1 MSWQRGSTSVRQN
14 QTHLLLWQIWV
25 PARETQGDFSHH
37 FSALCQYPA
46 VKYSRY
52 SRCENSC
59 LESCT
64 ISVGTRVWC
73 RHTNVRTVRKKKPA
87 SRCGGGGLND
97 DWTMTKECFFPSDRS
112 GCRSQDAACFPVWK
126 EGLQRSECH
135 RKLQVMHEHS
145 PYRSQRGRLRDSCRA
160 PLGKQWITILKHSAP
175 FVRKQE
181 SSGGANSRAACAT
194 G

>member
-46 VKYSRY
+46 VKYSPY
-52 SRCENSC
+52 SCCENSC

-73 RHTNVRTVRKKKPA
+73 RHTNVRTVRKKNLPP
-87 SRCGGGGLND
+87 D
-97 DWTMTKECFFPSDRS
+97 VEEVVWTMTER
-112 GCRSQDAACFPVWK
+112 W
-126 EGLQRSECH
+126 QRSVFFHQTVAAVGAKMQLAFLSE
-135 RKLQVMHEHS
+135 K
-145 PYRSQRGRLRDSCRA
+145 RDYSD
-160 PLGKQWITILKHSAP
+160 Q
-175 FVRKQE
+175 
-181 SSGGANSRAACAT
+181 NAT
-194 G
+194 GSCKWCMSTHLIVLSEGDCVTAAGLLLVNNGSRFLNTLHHS